1 MCPKNASYY
10 GNRAATL
17 MMLCRYREALED
29 CQQAVRL
36 DNSFVKAS
44 HAKRSILSWGKSSYV
59 LQYQQ
64 GCFFFYNC
72 YNVMR
77 LHKSQQLWLWF
88 YRWKHLTTVCK
99 TQIEINKNNLDIS
112 YIGYRLSCKSP
123 YTQGHL
129 REGKCHLSLGN
140 AMAASRCFQRVLELE
155 PDSSQAQQ
163 EVKLTGLKSRNVHM
177 YPHPQ
182 TQLSCLYWPSLSI
195 VIHYMLNKCYWTP
208 VIPLSTLAFS

>member
-36 DNSFVKAS
+36 DNSFMKAS

-59 LQYQQ
+59 LQYRQ
-64 GCFFFYNC
+64 GCFFFFYNC
-72 YNVMR
+72 YKVMR

-112 YIGYRLSCKSP
+112 YIGYRLSCTSL

-140 AMAASRCFQRVLELE
+140 AMAASRCFQRVLEIE
-155 PDSSQAQQ
+155 PDNSQAQQ
-163 EVKLTGLKSRNVHM
+163 EVKLTGLKSRNLHM
-177 YPHPQ
+177 
-182 TQLSCLYWPSLSI
+182 I
-195 VIHYMLNKCYWTP
+195 IHKHNSHVCTDLVWA
-208 VIPLSTLAFS
+208 S